1 MIDPSSKDSPQSP
14 SVPTVIGY
22 GIASRPGRERLGGAR
37 QFIERTLPL
46 LSWFLPLL
54 IYSALIIPTAWRGR
68 FQINPDGIIYIR
80 KAQFLLAGHV
90 LQSIS
95 GYWSPGISWCVAALL
110 KLSPISNPLNVI
122 HATLAV
128 WGFCWVAASCA
139 FLYSVASEFRWA
151 RLIGGLAVAV
161 VAVRLAVI
169 WIAPDLLLCTFLLA
183 YITCWTWPKQRWWTP
198 LLAGVFAGLGYLCK
212 SYALPFVVV
221 HLPATLLYR
230 HLTQRTPSGTR
241 PDWRRPLLL
250 GFTGL
255 AIAVIPWAAVLSYK
269 YQKFT
274 ISMVYHHNHLNVA
287 TADYLR
293 SSPDFCVV
301 PPDPY
306 LCIWEGLDPGPR
318 VDWSP
323 WSNIR
328 SFRHQ
333 IGIATSHVHYILAE
347 VFYFD
352 HFGMIL
358 LVSLLA
364 LIPARWAWNRPRSNL
379 SLWLLMTA
387 AIYCLGFL
395 AVAFE
400 TRYIV
405 PILFPLGL
413 ALCLIESRR
422 FNLRWGGVA
431 STGVLFV
438 VGIIAVWPFAVL
450 NPPRPIFQK
459 VARVMKQHHL
469 KELFSSSNNNN
480 GVNVSWYLDQKIVLL
495 PAQEDITTVERKL
508 RAAGVEN
515 MLVWT
520 DIRTNVRDPFP
531 LKLVS
536 LMRRTHHWKLVVNLK
551 LDSARTVGIY
561 HWIGP

>member
-1 MIDPSSKDSPQSP
+1 MIDSRPTEDSKQSP
-14 SVPTVIGY
+14 PLPPTIGY
-22 GIASRPGRERLGGAR
+22 GISPRKAW
-37 QFIERTLPL
+37 QQRTDRVLPIISWLVPL
-46 LSWFLPLL
+46 LVYL
-54 IYSALIIPTAWRGR
+54 AVIIPTAWRGR
-68 FQINPDGIIYIR
+68 YQINPDGIIYIR

-95 GYWSPGISWCVAALL
+95 GYWSPGISWCVAAIL

-122 HATLAV
+122 HATLAG
-128 WGFCWVAASCA
+128 WGFCWMVAGSA
-139 FLYSVASEFRWA
+139 FLYSVAPAFRWG
-151 RLIGGLAVAV
+151 RLIGGIALAA
-161 VAVRLAVI
+161 VAVRLAVV

-183 YITCWTWPKQRWWTP
+183 YLTCWTWPKQRWWTP

-212 SYALPFVVV
+212 SYALPFVAL
-221 HLPATLLYR
+221 HLPATLIFR
-230 HLTQRTPSGTR
+230 QWTERPR

-250 GFTGL
+250 GFAGL

-323 WSNIR
+323 WSSAR
-328 SFRHQ
+328 LFRHQ
-333 IGIATSHVHYILAE
+333 IGIAISHIRYIIIE

-352 HFGMIL
+352 RIAMIL
-358 LVSLLA
+358 LLTMIA
-364 LIPARWAWNRPRSNL
+364 LFPAHWAWSRPRSEL

-413 ALCLIESRR
+413 ALCLTESRR
-422 FNLRWGGVA
+422 FNLPWGGIASAGIMCVVA
-431 STGVLFV
+431 
-438 VGIIAVWPFAVL
+438 IIAVWPFAVL

-459 VARVMKQHHL
+459 AARVMKQHHL
-469 KELFSSSNNNN
+469 KALFSSSNNNN

-495 PAQEDITTVERKL
+495 PAQEDIATVERKL

-515 MLVWT
+515 MLIWT
-520 DIRTNVRDPFP
+520 DVRTNVRDPFP

-536 LMRRTHHWKLVVNLK
+536 LMRRTHHWKLIVNLR